1 MKNIEKLANYITKNG
16 SEDMLIHTLHGTSN
30 WVICQKIEE
39 DKWMLTLADPM
50 GNVTY
55 NLGTVSDKD
64 HIALWVEITRM
75 GIENKVA
82 YLKKPTT
89 EDERVELEK
98 KISEVDSRDESKT
111 SLD

>member
-1 MKNIEKLANYITKNG
+1 MKNVEKLANYITKNG
-16 SEDMLIHTLHGTSN
+16 SEDMLIHTLSGSGN
-30 WVICQKIEE
+30 WVIAQKIEN
-39 DKWMLTLADPM
+39 DTWILTLADPM
-50 GNVTY
+50 GDVTY

-64 HIALWVEITRM
+64 HIALWIEITRM
-75 GIENKVA
+75 GIENKAA

-98 KISEVDSRDESKT
+98 KISEVDSGDESKT